1 MTDKSFKAS
10 TNPLNPVMMK
20 DSRKI
25 LLIIAVVNKGRS
37 AHTLQTAVKVNGR
50 NLFGWG
56 GQLILWGWKY
66 LTCAVFGYYT
76 DFICMLGNKFLTM
89 FW

>member
-50 NLFGWG
+50 NLFG
-56 GQLILWGWKY
+56 
-66 LTCAVFGYYT
+66 
-76 DFICMLGNKFLTM
+76 
-89 FW
+89 